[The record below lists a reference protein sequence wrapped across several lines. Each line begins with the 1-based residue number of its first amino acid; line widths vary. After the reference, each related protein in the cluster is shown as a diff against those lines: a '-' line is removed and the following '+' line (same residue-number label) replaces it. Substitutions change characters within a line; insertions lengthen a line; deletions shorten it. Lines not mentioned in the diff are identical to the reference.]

1 MVDLN
6 DIAVFAAVA
15 QFESFS
21 RAARSLGMPVST
33 VSRKVTALEQ
43 KLGVTLIQR
52 TTRKLSLTV
61 QGRAYCAECSEPL
74 KQLHDA
80 ERVLSEAQRKPEGLL
95 RITVPVTL
103 GQPPFFD
110 FLSAFLKKYPEIEVD
125 LLVTNMF
132 MDLVAENIDVAVRFG
147 ELRDSSL
154 VAQRIGRSTHLL
166 VAAPEYLDRHGV
178 PLRPEDLSGHRCV
191 LVNARKN
198 EADWHLVNG
207 DKAVTLPVTGSVTV
221 HDIQSA
227 SAITERGHGIGRLPP
242 IFCDSLLSSG
252 KLVRVL
258 PGWSAPDVFVH
269 AVYPT
274 RRFLPSRLQVFLQAL
289 KAWRGPAWEPL
300 R

>member
-33 VSRKVTALEQ
+33 VSRKVTALEEQ
-43 KLGVTLIQR
+43 LGATLIQR
-52 TTRKLSLTV
+52 TTRKLSLTA
-61 QGRAYCAECSEPL
+61 QGRAYYAECGEPL
-74 KQLHDA
+74 KQLRDA
-80 ERVLSEAQRKPEGLL
+80 ERVLSEAQRRPEGLL
-95 RITVPVTL
+95 RVTVPMTL

-110 FLSAFLKKYPEIEVD
+110 FLSAFMRSYPEIEVD
-125 LLVTNMF
+125 LLVTNSF

-154 VAQRIGRSTHLL
+154 VAQRLGRSTHFL
-166 VAAPEYLDRHGV
+166 VAAPDYLDQHGT
-178 PLRPEDLSGHRCV
+178 PSRPEDLSGHRCV
-191 LVNARKN
+191 LVNARGN
-198 EADWHLVNG
+198 EAEWHLVKG
-207 DKAVTLPVTGSVTV
+207 GATASLRVSGAVSV

-227 SAITERGHGIGRLPP
+227 NAMTERGHGIGRLPP
-242 IFCDSLLSSG
+242 IFCDSLLASG

-274 RRFLPSRLQVFLQAL
+274 RRFLPSRLQVFLQEL
-289 KAWRGPAWEPL
+289 KAWRGPAWQPL

>member
-33 VSRKVTALEQ
+33 VSRKVTTLEAQ
-43 KLGVTLIQR
+43 LGVTLIQR
-52 TTRKLSLTV
+52 TTRKLSLTA
-61 QGRAYCAECSEPL
+61 QGRAYYAECGEPL
-74 KQLHDA
+74 KQLRDA
-80 ERVLSEAQRKPEGLL
+80 ERVLSEAQRRPEGLL
-95 RITVPVTL
+95 RVTVPMTL

-110 FLSAFLKKYPEIEVD
+110 FLSAFMKTYHEIEVD

-154 VAQRIGRSTHLL
+154 VAQRLGRSSHFL
-166 VAAPEYLDRHGV
+166 VAAPDYLDQHGT
-178 PLRPEDLSGHRCV
+178 PSRPEDLSGHRCV
-191 LVNARKN
+191 LVNARGN
-198 EADWHLVNG
+198 EAEWHLVKG
-207 DKAVTLPVTGSVTV
+207 GETARLRVSGAVSV

-227 SAITERGHGIGRLPP
+227 SAMTERGHGIGRLPP
-242 IFCDSLLSSG
+242 IFCDSLLASG

-274 RRFLPSRLQVFLQAL
+274 RRFLPSRLQVFLQEL
-289 KAWRGPAWEPL
+289 KAWRGPAWQPL

>member
-33 VSRKVTALEQ
+33 VSRKVTALEEQ
-43 KLGVTLIQR
+43 LGVTLIQR
-52 TTRKLSLTV
+52 TTRKLSLTA
-61 QGRAYCAECSEPL
+61 QGRAYYAECGEPL
-74 KQLHDA
+74 KRLRDA
-80 ERVLSEAQRKPEGLL
+80 ERVLSEAQRRPEGLL
-95 RITVPVTL
+95 RVTVPMTL

-110 FLSAFLKKYPEIEVD
+110 FLSAFLKTYPEIELD

-154 VAQRIGRSTHLL
+154 VAQRLGRSTHFL
-166 VAAPEYLDRHGV
+166 VAAPGYLDKHGT
-178 PLRPEDLSGHRCV
+178 PSRPEDLCGHRCV
-191 LVNARKN
+191 LVNARGN
-198 EADWHLVNG
+198 EAEWHLVKG
-207 DKAVTLPVTGSVTV
+207 GEAASLRVTGAVSV

-227 SAITERGHGIGRLPP
+227 SAMTERGHGIGRLPP
-242 IFCDSLLSSG
+242 IFCDNLLASG
-252 KLVRVL
+252 KLLRVL

-274 RRFLPSRLQVFLQAL
+274 RRFLPSRLQVFLQEL
-289 KAWRGPAWEPL
+289 KAWRGPAWQPL

>member
-33 VSRKVTALEQ
+33 VSRKVTALEEQ
-43 KLGVTLIQR
+43 LGVTLIQR
-52 TTRKLSLTV
+52 TTRKLSLTA
-61 QGRAYCAECSEPL
+61 QGRAYYAECGEPL
-74 KQLHDA
+74 KQLRDA
-80 ERVLSEAQRKPEGLL
+80 ERVLSEAQRRPEGLL
-95 RITVPVTL
+95 RVTVPMTL

-110 FLSAFLKKYPEIEVD
+110 FLSAFLKTYPEIEVD

-154 VAQRIGRSTHLL
+154 VAQRLGRSTHFL
-166 VAAPEYLDRHGV
+166 VAAPGYLDKHGT
-178 PLRPEDLSGHRCV
+178 PFRPEDLSMHRCV
-191 LVNARKN
+191 LVNARGN
-198 EADWHLVNG
+198 EAEWHLVKG
-207 DKAVTLPVTGSVTV
+207 GEAASLRVTGAVSV

-227 SAITERGHGIGRLPP
+227 SAMTERGHGIGRLPP
-242 IFCDSLLSSG
+242 IFCDSLLASG
-252 KLVRVL
+252 KLLRLL

-274 RRFLPSRLQVFLQAL
+274 RRFLPSRLQVFLQEL
-289 KAWRGPAWEPL
+289 KAWRGPAWQPL

>member
-21 RAARSLGMPVST
+21 RAARALGMPVST
-33 VSRKVTALEQ
+33 VSRKVTVLEEQ
-43 KLGVTLIQR
+43 LGVTLIQR

-61 QGRAYCAECSEPL
+61 QGRVYYAECSEPL

-80 ERVLSEAQRKPEGLL
+80 ERVLSDAQRKPEGLL

-125 LLVTNMF
+125 LLVSNMF
-132 MDLVAENIDVAVRFG
+132 VDLVAENIDVAVRFG
-147 ELRDSSL
+147 ELRDSTL
-154 VAQRIGRSTHLL
+154 VAQRIGKSTHFL
-166 VAAPEYLDRHGV
+166 VATPDYLDKHGV
-178 PLRPEDLSGHRCV
+178 PLRPDDLRDHRCV
-191 LVNARKN
+191 LVNARNN
-198 EADWHLVNG
+198 ETEWHLVNG
-207 DKAVTLPVTGSVTV
+207 DETARLHVTGSVSV
-221 HDIQSA
+221 HDIQAA
-227 SAITERGHGIGRLPP
+227 SAMTERGHGIGRLPP
-242 IFCDSLLSSG
+242 IFCDGLLASG
-252 KLVRVL
+252 KLLRVL

-269 AVYPT
+269 AIYPT
-274 RRFLPSRLQVFLQAL
+274 RRFLPLRLQVFLQEL
-289 KAWRGPAWEPL
+289 KSWRGPAWQPL

>member
-21 RAARSLGMPVST
+21 RAARALGMPVST
-33 VSRKVTALEQ
+33 VSRKVTALEE

-52 TTRKLSLTV
+52 TTRKLSLTA
-61 QGRAYCAECSEPL
+61 QGRAYYAECSEPL

-80 ERVLSEAQRKPEGLL
+80 ERVLSETQRKPEGLL

-125 LLVTNMF
+125 LLVSNMF
-132 MDLVAENIDVAVRFG
+132 IDLVAENIDVAIRFG

-154 VAQRIGRSTHLL
+154 VAQRIGKSTHFL
-166 VAAPEYLDRHGV
+166 VAAPEYLDRYGT
-178 PLRPEDLSGHRCV
+178 PSRPDELSGHRCV
-191 LVNARKN
+191 LVNVRNN
-198 EADWHLVNG
+198 EAEWRLVNG
-207 DKAVTLPVTGSVTV
+207 DESASLHVTGSVSV

-227 SAITERGHGIGRLPP
+227 SAMTERGHGIGRLPP
-242 IFCDSLLSSG
+242 IFCDSLLLSG

-274 RRFLPSRLQVFLQAL
+274 RRFLPSRLQVFLQEL
-289 KAWRGPAWEPL
+289 KGWRGPAWQSL

>member
-33 VSRKVTALEQ
+33 VSRKVTALEEQ
-43 KLGVTLIQR
+43 LGVTLIQR
-52 TTRKLSLTV
+52 TTRKLSLTAP
-61 QGRAYCAECSEPL
+61 GRAYYAECGEPL
-74 KQLHDA
+74 KQLRDA
-80 ERVLSEAQRKPEGLL
+80 ERVLSEAQRRPEGLL
-95 RITVPVTL
+95 RVTVPMTL

-110 FLSAFLKKYPEIEVD
+110 FLSAFLKTYPEIEVD

-154 VAQRIGRSTHLL
+154 VAQRLGRSTHFL
-166 VAAPEYLDRHGV
+166 VAAPGYLDKHGT
-178 PLRPEDLSGHRCV
+178 PSRPEDLSGHRCV
-191 LVNARKN
+191 LVNARGN
-198 EADWHLVNG
+198 EVEWHLVKG
-207 DKAVTLPVTGSVTV
+207 GEAVSLRVTGAVSV

-227 SAITERGHGIGRLPP
+227 SAMTERGHGIGRLPP
-242 IFCDSLLSSG
+242 IFCDSLLASG
-252 KLVRVL
+252 KLLRVL

-274 RRFLPSRLQVFLQAL
+274 RRFLPSRLQVFLQEL
-289 KAWRGPAWEPL
+289 KAWRGPAWQPL

>member
-33 VSRKVTALEQ
+33 VSRKVTALEEQ
-43 KLGVTLIQR
+43 LGVTLIQR
-52 TTRKLSLTV
+52 TTRKLSLTA
-61 QGRAYCAECSEPL
+61 QGRAYYAECGEPL
-74 KQLHDA
+74 KQLRDA
-80 ERVLSEAQRKPEGLL
+80 ERVLSEAQRRPEGLL
-95 RITVPVTL
+95 RVTVPMTL

-110 FLSAFLKKYPEIEVD
+110 FLSAFLKTYPEIEVD
-125 LLVTNMF
+125 LLVTNMS

-147 ELRDSSL
+147 DLRDSSL
-154 VAQRIGRSTHLL
+154 VAQRLGRSTHFL
-166 VAAPEYLDRHGV
+166 VAAPGYLDKHGT
-178 PLRPEDLSGHRCV
+178 PSRPEDLSGHRCV
-191 LVNARKN
+191 LVNARGN
-198 EADWHLVNG
+198 EAEWHLVKG
-207 DKAVTLPVTGSVTV
+207 GEAASLRVTGAVSV

-227 SAITERGHGIGRLPP
+227 SAMTERGHGIGRLPP
-242 IFCDSLLSSG
+242 IFCDSLLASG
-252 KLVRVL
+252 KLLRVL

-274 RRFLPSRLQVFLQAL
+274 RRFLPSRLQVFLQEL
-289 KAWRGPAWEPL
+289 KAWGGPAWQPL

>member
-33 VSRKVTALEQ
+33 VSRKVTTLEAQ
-43 KLGVTLIQR
+43 LGVTLIQR
-52 TTRKLSLTV
+52 TTRKLSLTA
-61 QGRAYCAECSEPL
+61 QGRAYYAECGEPL
-74 KQLHDA
+74 KQLRDA
-80 ERVLSEAQRKPEGLL
+80 ERVLSEAQRRPEGLL
-95 RITVPVTL
+95 RVTVPMTL

-110 FLSAFLKKYPEIEVD
+110 FLSAFMRSYPEIEVD

-154 VAQRIGRSTHLL
+154 VAQRLGRSTHFL
-166 VAAPEYLDRHGV
+166 VAAPDYLDQHGT
-178 PLRPEDLSGHRCV
+178 PSRPEDLTGHRCV
-191 LVNARKN
+191 LVNARGN
-198 EADWHLVNG
+198 EAEWHLVKG
-207 DKAVTLPVTGSVTV
+207 GETASLRVSGAVSV

-227 SAITERGHGIGRLPP
+227 NAMTERGHGIGRLPP
-242 IFCDSLLSSG
+242 IFCDSLLASG

-274 RRFLPSRLQVFLQAL
+274 RRFLPSRLQVFLQEL
-289 KAWRGPAWEPL
+289 KAWRGPAWQPL

>member
-33 VSRKVTALEQ
+33 VSRKVTTLEAQ
-43 KLGVTLIQR
+43 LGVTLIQR
-52 TTRKLSLTV
+52 TTRKLSLTA
-61 QGRAYCAECSEPL
+61 QGRAYYAECGEPL
-74 KQLHDA
+74 KQLRDA
-80 ERVLSEAQRKPEGLL
+80 ERVLSEAQRRPEGLL
-95 RITVPVTL
+95 RVTVPMTL

-110 FLSAFLKKYPEIEVD
+110 FLSAFMRSYPEIEVD

-154 VAQRIGRSTHLL
+154 VAQRLGRSTHFL
-166 VAAPEYLDRHGV
+166 VAAPDYLDQHGT

-191 LVNARKN
+191 LVNARGN
-198 EADWHLVNG
+198 EAEWHLVKG
-207 DKAVTLPVTGSVTV
+207 GETASLRVSGAVSV

-227 SAITERGHGIGRLPP
+227 NAMTERGHGIGRLPP
-242 IFCDSLLSSG
+242 IFCDSLLASG

-274 RRFLPSRLQVFLQAL
+274 RRFLPSRLQVFLQEL
-289 KAWRGPAWEPL
+289 KAWRGPAWQPL